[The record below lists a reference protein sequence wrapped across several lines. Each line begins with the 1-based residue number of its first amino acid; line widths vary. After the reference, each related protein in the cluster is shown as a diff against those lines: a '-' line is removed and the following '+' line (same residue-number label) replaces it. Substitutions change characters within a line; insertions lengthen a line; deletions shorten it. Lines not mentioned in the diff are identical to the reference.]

1 MKEEKEYK
9 EHKKYKVLIADDE
22 RHIIDVLLL
31 YIKRFSSSKFIV
43 KSALDGPE
51 AIQTFS
57 KFKPHICILDVNLP
71 TLSGIELLKQFM
83 IVDPMC
89 KIVMLSGDTTPG
101 KIINAFRYGA
111 VDYLE
116 KPLGYDEFAKV
127 LIKTINDYKNTI
139 KSKRNHDFLKTRI
152 HEKFEHVS
160 EMMYSIMASVSKIG
174 ELKDPYTAGHM
185 TNVSYLAKLIGRE
198 LKLSQIEIKYLHI
211 GGTLH
216 DIGKIAIPVEIL
228 NKPSKLSV
236 NEFNLIKEHSQH
248 GFDIVKDIP
257 FNLLYNYDISKLI
270 LNHHERLDGSGY
282 PNGISGNEIDDL
294 VRIMSIAD
302 VIESV
307 SSMRPYRKALG
318 LDVALQI
325 IEDGKGTH
333 FDAGIVAAVKSII
346 SRYRSMQD
354 ILDEDIQ
361 FYELQHGL

>member
-1 MKEEKEYK
+1 MKEEPE
-9 EHKKYKVLIADDE
+9 YKVLIVDDE
-22 RHIIDVLLL
+22 KHIIDVLLL
-31 YIKRFSSSKFIV
+31 YLKRFASSKFII

-51 AIQTFS
+51 ALTMFT

-71 TLSGIELLKQFM
+71 TLSGIELLKEFRIM
-83 IVDPMC
+83 DPLC
-89 KIVMLSGDTTPG
+89 KIIMLSGDTTPS
-101 KIINAFRYGA
+101 KIINALRYGA
-111 VDYLE
+111 MDYLE

-127 LIKTINDYKNTI
+127 LIKTINDYKNLI
-139 KSKRNHDFLKTRI
+139 KSRHYHDFLETRI

-160 EMMYSIMASVSKIG
+160 ALMYSIMSSISKIG

-198 LKLSQIEIKYLHI
+198 LKLTSVEIKYLHI
-211 GGTLH
+211 GGILH

-257 FNLLYNYDISKLI
+257 FNLLYDYDISKII

-318 LDVALQI
+318 LDTALQI

-333 FDAGIVAAVKSII
+333 FDAEIVDAVKSII
-346 SRYRSMQD
+346 CRYKSMQE
-354 ILDEDIQ
+354 ILDEEIQ
-361 FYELQHGL
+361 FYELEHGL